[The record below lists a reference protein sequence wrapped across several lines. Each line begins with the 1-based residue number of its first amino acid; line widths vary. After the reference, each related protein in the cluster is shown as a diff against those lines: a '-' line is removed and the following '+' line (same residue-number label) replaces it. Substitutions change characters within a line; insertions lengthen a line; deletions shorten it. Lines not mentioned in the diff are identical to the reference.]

1 MNDAEESINKLF
13 STLDKR
19 FFPQQTICQVSDCI
33 YRCDY
38 CDALVLITEYIDMFD
53 EEEVQLLL
61 QSWTL
66 VRRYHLL
73 KKEEYMHDF
82 ERYCGDGQRRGI
94 MAQGSLL
101 SLEEANMSLADC
113 ERGYSAAKLVAET
126 RCKTPHQCQMKP
138 ILKHRP
144 QEAPFIWEYLS
155 QQYSSSW
162 SHSGILFVS

>member
-1 MNDAEESINKLF
+1 
-13 STLDKR
+13 
-19 FFPQQTICQVSDCI
+19 
-33 YRCDY
+33 
-38 CDALVLITEYIDMFD
+38 MFD

-61 QSWTL
+61 HVLDTGTTIPSL
-66 VRRYHLL
+66 EKGRVL
-73 KKEEYMHDF
+73 HDF

-101 SLEEANMSLADC
+101 SLEEANISLADC

-162 SHSGILFVS
+162 GHSGILFVS